1 MLLYQFLLV
10 ALGSA
15 LGGSLRYAVSF
26 LSKSLISE
34 LEFVPTL
41 LVNLIGSFGIGI
53 AFAFSQKFSWSESL
67 SLFLIVGLLG
77 GFTTFSSF
85 SLDILKLLQNGHL
98 ITAVSYIFG
107 SLLGGIALAYLG
119 FILAK

>member
-26 LSKSLISE
+26 LSKSIVSDHD
-34 LEFVPTL
+34 FVPTL

-53 AFAFSQKFSWSESL
+53 AFAFSQKFSWHESL

-85 SLDILKLLQNGHL
+85 SLDILKLLQNGHWV
-98 ITAVSYIFG
+98 TAVSYIFS

-119 FILAK
+119 FLLAK